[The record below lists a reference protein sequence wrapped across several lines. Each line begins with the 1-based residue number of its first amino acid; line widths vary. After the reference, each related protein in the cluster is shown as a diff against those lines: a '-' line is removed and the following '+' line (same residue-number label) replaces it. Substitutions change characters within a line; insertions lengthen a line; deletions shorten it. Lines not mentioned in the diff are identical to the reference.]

1 MSFVDPWKLATVAEV
16 PYFSNQVFMHTD
28 HLDSDHDQPYF
39 MMWFA
44 IRYFSEERHA
54 STAWSAAT
62 GFELAREM
70 TMLPTLPESFHA
82 HRTKHGCPIREARDV
97 LLLKAYPGPATSC
110 FSITFLSDH
119 GGSPWDHFPI
129 GRQPSNDEH
138 TIRGPLT
145 PVLMYIELLRKHF
158 KGALS
163 QWSNVLGR
171 IEEEIELKISDD
183 NLMSRIMFDQAGLE
197 KSKFYFKV
205 LQLLRIMH
213 DSVEDTKQRVAEWP
227 LEWQHQF
234 RRSLVGRFC
243 SESDLEALNTRW
255 RQIEASCLLELNRIQ
270 NRIERKHAEIES
282 LRDGLFNATSVRE
295 ALQAGHTNQNIMVF
309 TVVTIVYL
317 PLPFVTAFFGMDNI
331 PSDSYLVKSMAPFAG
346 MIAAF
351 AVVTYGLALISL
363 KCQLSQNFTQPSSRD
378 ARPVPEN
385 RTSRPYKS
393 KKYIAIGDVSNAEM
407 KHAVELFAI
416 MAAMQIAMSK
426 CQAEKDEGW
435 LKIEEVVVFS
445 DSNQALE
452 AIRDFHTWSEERQ
465 SGYLRLRE
473 LGEIKLLAARIQEM
487 GVKSE
492 LRWAPAGEGVVGLDR
507 VHEIARDA
515 ASDESV
521 QIANCPNNGRDLKLA
536 TMMATGHEKSDG
548 SLGSKS

>member
-171 IEEEIELKISDD
+171 IEEEIELKVS
-183 NLMSRIMFDQAGLE
+183 
-197 KSKFYFKV
+197 
-205 LQLLRIMH
+205 
-213 DSVEDTKQRVAEWP
+213 
-227 LEWQHQF
+227 
-234 RRSLVGRFC
+234 
-243 SESDLEALNTRW
+243 
-255 RQIEASCLLELNRIQ
+255 
-270 NRIERKHAEIES
+270 
-282 LRDGLFNATSVRE
+282 
-295 ALQAGHTNQNIMVF
+295 
-309 TVVTIVYL
+309 
-317 PLPFVTAFFGMDNI
+317 
-331 PSDSYLVKSMAPFAG
+331 FA
-346 MIAAF
+346 
-351 AVVTYGLALISL
+351 
-363 KCQLSQNFTQPSSRD
+363 
-378 ARPVPEN
+378 
-385 RTSRPYKS
+385 RPYKDIITDLS
-393 KKYIAIGDVSNAEM
+393 FTSALTDLGRQFDVEDY
-407 KHAVELFAI
+407 V
-416 MAAMQIAMSK
+416 
-426 CQAEKDEGW
+426 
-435 LKIEEVVVFS
+435 
-445 DSNQALE
+445 
-452 AIRDFHTWSEERQ
+452 
-465 SGYLRLRE
+465 
-473 LGEIKLLAARIQEM
+473 
-487 GVKSE
+487 
-492 LRWAPAGEGVVGLDR
+492 
-507 VHEIARDA
+507 
-515 ASDESV
+515 
-521 QIANCPNNGRDLKLA
+521 
-536 TMMATGHEKSDG
+536 
-548 SLGSKS
+548 